1 MTVFVFLISLSIFV
15 LPIIGYFC
23 IFNDF
28 SWLWFLILFFATV
41 LMIVFIFATN
51 RSSSMKK
58 HANLIYHLN
67 AGLGSGFG
75 WIWMLSIPANIWFII
90 DALFLGGAWTQL
102 FYSLSIGI
110 ISKIL
115 LRSFLDQASWLDSM
129 RS

>member
-1 MTVFVFLISLSIFV
+1 MSVFVLFISSCIFALSIT
-15 LPIIGYFC
+15 GYFC
-23 IFNDF
+23 IFHGF
-28 SWLWFLILFFATV
+28 SWLWFFVLICAAISITVIMFAV
-41 LMIVFIFATN
+41 NKSASVE
-51 RSSSMKK
+51 R

-102 FYSLSIGI
+102 FYGITIGI
-110 ISKIL
+110 ISKIML
-115 LRSFLDQASWLDSM
+115 KSFLDQASWLDSM